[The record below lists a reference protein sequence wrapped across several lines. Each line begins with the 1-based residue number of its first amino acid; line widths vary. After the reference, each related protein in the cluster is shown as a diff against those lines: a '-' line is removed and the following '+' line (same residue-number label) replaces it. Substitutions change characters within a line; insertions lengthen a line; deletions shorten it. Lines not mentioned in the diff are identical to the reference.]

1 MLEPAAAGAAAAGV
15 AAAGAAGATGA
26 FAAGAGAAL
35 GVLLMLEGLDLV
47 PPRRLACASEGS
59 ASAVMVKAITATAV
73 EREEVLRMAISW
85 NQKKLNGFCSG
96 VQHKT
101 PNASKKEENT

>member
-1 MLEPAAAGAAAAGV
+1 MLEPAAAGA

-73 EREEVLRMAISW
+73 EREEVLRMAMSW

-101 PNASKKEENT
+101 PNASKKEENK